1 MNSFRSTA
9 AVIALTMI
17 GASGFLIMP
26 VILAASVQEFNL
38 SDQEVGF
45 LAALSMTGAA
55 IIAVSALFWV
65 RAVNWR
71 HAALTGLL
79 VQGCGYALA
88 TQAQGFAGAG
98 SAFLLVS
105 LGGGAVYSLAITTI
119 SDHRQPERLFGFSIT
134 LQVAFQVAGM
144 LLLARYATPG
154 NFDEL
159 MWCLAGL
166 AGTGLLFAFH
176 IPASGKETPAFS
188 FNGLFR
194 QRKAL
199 SALCGCLFFFFNV
212 GCIWAYLERIGSAAG
227 FSAQALGNG
236 LALGVSVGMVGALTA
251 SWLGTRLGRVM
262 PLVIGTIG
270 TVIAVAA
277 LVPEASLVIFVLAL
291 ALYNFAWNYSLAYQ
305 YAVVAAADDSGRCI
319 AAAPAFHAAGGAI
332 GPAAAAMLITP
343 GSFVVVN
350 VLAGVGVVL
359 SLLLLLP
366 AARLPTEAR

>member
-1 MNSFRSTA
+1 MKSFPVAA

-38 SDQEVGF
+38 SGQEVGF

-55 IIAVSALFWV
+55 VIAVSALFWV

-71 HAALTGLL
+71 NAALTGLL

-88 TQAQGFAGAG
+88 TQAQDFTGAG
-98 SAFLLVS
+98 TAFLLVS
-105 LGGGAVYSLAITTI
+105 LGGGAVYSLAITAI

-134 LQVAFQVAGM
+134 LQVAFQVVGM
-144 LLLARYATPG
+144 LLLSRYSTPG
-154 NFDEL
+154 RFDEL

-166 AGTGLLFAFH
+166 AGAGLLFGFYM
-176 IPASGKETPAFS
+176 PGSGKETPAFS
-188 FNGLFR
+188 FSGLFR
-194 QRKAL
+194 QRKAM

-212 GCIWAYLERIGSAAG
+212 GCIWAYLERIGSAAD
-227 FSAQALGNG
+227 FSAQVLGNG
-236 LALGVSVGMVGALTA
+236 LAFGVSIGMVGALTA
-251 SWLGTRLGRVM
+251 SWQGARMGRVI

-277 LVPEASLVIFVLAL
+277 LVPEASLAIFVLAL

-332 GPAAAAMLITP
+332 GPAVAAMLITP
-343 GSFVVVN
+343 GSFLAVN
-350 VLAGVGVVL
+350 VLAAAGVVL

-366 AARLPTEAR
+366 AARLTADIR

>member
-26 VILAASVQEFNL
+26 VILAAAVQEFNL

-71 HAALTGLL
+71 RAALTGLL

-105 LGGGAVYSLAITTI
+105 LGGGAVYSLAITTL
-119 SDHRQPERLFGFSIT
+119 SDQRQPERLFGFSIT

-144 LLLARYATPG
+144 LLLSRYSTPG
-154 NFDEL
+154 KFDEL

-176 IPASGKETPAFS
+176 VPASGKETPAFS
-188 FNGLFR
+188 FNALFR

-251 SWLGTRLGRVM
+251 SWMGARLGRVM

-319 AAAPAFHAAGGAI
+319 AAAPAFHAAGGTI
-332 GPAAAAMLITP
+332 GPAVAAMLITP